1 MINVR
6 EILAK
11 KSIPANTIGSGS
23 RIIEALKKLDMVNLS
38 YLIVKEGDTFKGIF
52 CERDYCRNVVLKG
65 RSSHENT
72 VDEVMTVD
80 LPIVQLYD
88 TVEHCMN
95 AMNQNKTRYLL
106 AFDGDEFR
114 GVITIHDLLRE
125 VIASKQAVF
134 DHVIAGQL
142 IDYDEGGKVY

>member
-6 EILAK
+6 EILDK
-11 KSIPANTIGSGS
+11 KTPPANFIESGS
-23 RIIEALKKLDMVNLS
+23 RIIEALKKLDSVNLS
-38 YLIVKEGDTFKGIF
+38 YLVVKDGQSFRGIF

-72 VDEVMTVD
+72 VDEVMTVE
-80 LPIVQLYD
+80 LPVVQLSD
-88 TVEHCMN
+88 TAEHCMN
-95 AMNQNKTRYLL
+95 TMTQHKTRYLL
-106 AFDGDEFR
+106 AFDGNEFR

-134 DHVIAGQL
+134 DHLVAGQL
-142 IDYDEGGKVY
+142 IDHDEGGKVY

>member
-11 KSIPANTIGSGS
+11 KSIPFNTIETGS
-23 RIIEALKKLDMVNLS
+23 RIIEALKKLHMVNLS
-38 YLIVKEGDTFKGIF
+38 YLIVKDGDSFKGIF

-80 LPIVQLYD
+80 LPVVQLYD
-88 TVEHCMN
+88 TAEQCMN
-95 AMNQNKTRYLL
+95 VMNQNKTRYLL

-134 DHVIAGQL
+134 DHAIAGQL
-142 IDYDEGGKVY
+142 IDYDEGGKIY